1 MPGPTTFGSLTGESF
16 LFGPPVTGVEC
27 GDLEPLVTGVD
38 ECGDF
43 GPSAFGLVPGLVV
56 VLLLRGVEVLSFA
69 PNMGNLG
76 RPNF

>member
-43 GPSAFGLVPGLVV
+43 GPSALGLLVPGLVV
-56 VLLLRGVEVLSFA
+56 LLKGTEFLSFA

-76 RPNF
+76 RPDF